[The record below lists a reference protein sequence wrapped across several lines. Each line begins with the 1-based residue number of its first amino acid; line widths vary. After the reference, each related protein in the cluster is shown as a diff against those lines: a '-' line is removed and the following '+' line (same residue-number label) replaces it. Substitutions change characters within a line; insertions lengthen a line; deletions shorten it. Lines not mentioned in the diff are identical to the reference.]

1 MEFNYDLSK
10 FLLNIFFI
18 MFPLI
23 FYQFPVDEK
32 MNERKILKNVVI
44 FSVFFTPMILCM
56 LFPPV
61 EVNDFL
67 FDLRIIPLIL
77 GCFYGNSVTS
87 VLLFISLIGARFMI
101 GGPGA
106 YLNLISTTV
115 SFIVIIALSK
125 KYYSFRLIHK
135 ILLASILS
143 FVCKMIG
150 ISGLLIIDSDYRL
163 GSAYIFY
170 IVQSLFMALAV
181 YIIESIRR
189 NSELKKEL
197 LFSEKMNIASVISA
211 SVAHEIRNPLTS
223 VRGFIQLLTRTEL
236 NPEKKQMY
244 GEICLEEIDRAE
256 QIINEYLSLAKPHPQ
271 VEEKL
276 DVATEIQYVCNILT
290 SLANL
295 TGVEIELKHDN
306 NLFVL
311 GDRQKL
317 RQSIINIAK
326 NSIEAMGDKSGVLK
340 IEAYRRNNEVII
352 SISDTGIG
360 MTIEQINRLG
370 VPYFSNKEKGT
381 GLGMMVS
388 FSFINSMLGK
398 IKVKSELGKGTVF
411 DISFPLYKNITQ

>member
-1 MEFNYDLSK
+1 MEFNYDKSN

-23 FYQFPVDEK
+23 FYQFSVHEK
-32 MNERKILKNVVI
+32 MSERKISKNVVI
-44 FSVFFTPMILCM
+44 FSLFATPMILCM
-56 LFPPV
+56 FFPPV
-61 EVNDFL
+61 EVNDL
-67 FDLRIIPLIL
+67 IFDLRIIPLIL
-77 GCFYGNSVTS
+77 GCFYGNSITS
-87 VLLFISLIGARFMI
+87 VLLFFSLIGVRFMI
-101 GGPGA
+101 GGTGA
-106 YLNLISTTV
+106 YLNLVSSTL

-125 KYYSFRLIHK
+125 KYHSFRLIHK
-135 ILLASILS
+135 ILLSSILS
-143 FVCKMIG
+143 FVCKIIG
-150 ISGLLIIDSDYRL
+150 ISSILMINSDYRL
-163 GSAYIFY
+163 RSAFIFY
-170 IVQSLFMALAV
+170 IVQSLFMGLVV

-189 NSELKKEL
+189 NAELKKEL

-223 VRGFIQLLTRTEL
+223 VRGFIQLLTQTEL

-256 QIINEYLSLAKPHPQ
+256 QIINEYLSLAKPQPQ

-276 DVATEIQYVCNILT
+276 DIGTEIQHVCNILT

-295 TGVEIELKHDN
+295 TGVEIEVKHDF

-326 NSIEAMGDKSGVLK
+326 NGIEAMAGKSGVLK
-340 IEAYRRNNEVII
+340 IEAYRRNNEVIL

-360 MTIEQINRLG
+360 MTIDQINRLG
-370 VPYFSNKEKGT
+370 VPYFSNKDKGT

-388 FSFINSMLGK
+388 FSFIKGMLGK
-398 IKVKSELGKGTVF
+398 INVKSELGKGTVF
-411 DISFPLYKNITQ
+411 DISFPLKI